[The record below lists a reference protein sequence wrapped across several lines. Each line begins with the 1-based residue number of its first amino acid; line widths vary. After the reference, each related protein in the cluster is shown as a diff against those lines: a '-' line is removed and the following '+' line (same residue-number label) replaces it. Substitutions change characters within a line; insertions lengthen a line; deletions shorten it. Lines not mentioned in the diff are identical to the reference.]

1 MSDLDRMQR
10 LLLSCAGLATG
21 FVIGWYWNYG
31 AHVPSSSSSLDENDD
46 SDDDDD
52 DSNCE
57 TDSEDECSFTQ
68 EEHKLVLCVR
78 TDLKMQK
85 GKIAAQAGHA
95 TLGAYKSGRRRQ
107 AQALKVWEAQG
118 QPKIALQI
126 SSREQASQLETNA
139 KRLNLNT
146 FVVYDAGRTQV
157 AAVRLSGNSV
167 FLLLRSIW
175 YDSCTYGDEL
185 ISCFACSMFYSC

>member
-1 MSDLDRMQR
+1 MSDLDPMQR
-10 LLLSCAGLATG
+10 LILSCAGLVTG

-31 AHVPSSSSSLDENDD
+31 VDVPSSASSPDESND

-52 DSNCE
+52 DEYE
-57 TDSEDECSFTQ
+57 TDSEDDDSFTQ

-95 TLGAYKSGRRRQ
+95 TLGAYKSARRRQ
-107 AQALKVWEAQG
+107 PQALKVWEAQG

-126 SSREQASQLETNA
+126 SSREQAAQLEMIA

-146 FVVYDAGRTQV
+146 FIVYDAGRTQV
-157 AAVRLSGNSV
+157 AAV
-167 FLLLRSIW
+167 
-175 YDSCTYGDEL
+175 C
-185 ISCFACSMFYSC
+185 